1 MKKLFTLFSALIVV
15 LVISACTNLIQQNAD
30 VGTVEGTLAYRERV
44 ALPANARI
52 TVTLADVSKMDVA
65 AEVISQQTFL
75 ADGQQVPIAFQL
87 DFMKDQ
93 IKPNHTYA
101 ISARIDVGDKLYFI
115 TDTRNAVLTDP
126 AVTTKLDIMLVK
138 TR

>member
-52 TVTLADVSKMDVA
+52 TVTLADVSKMDA
-65 AEVISQQTFL
+65 PAEVISQQTFL
-75 ADGQQVPIAFQL
+75 ADGQQVPIGFQL

-93 IKPNHTYA
+93 IKPNHSYA
-101 ISARIDVGDKLYFI
+101 ISARIEVGDKLYFI